1 MRAARIALVPTL
13 ALAITLAFVPSRAEL
28 LVHIWLLVLLVSLA
42 LTGLAALRQAYP
54 RGPSLFDRRPVRR
67 SPPRRFPSLERV
79 EREVALA
86 VTSAHDVHFRLRPT
100 VRGVTEQLL
109 SAGRGVNL
117 DRSPAQA
124 RKLLGAETW
133 ELVRADREA
142 PSDPRGPGLD
152 RDTIER
158 IVSRLETL
166 APGEA

>member
-1 MRAARIALVPTL
+1 M
-13 ALAITLAFVPSRAEL
+13 
-28 LVHIWLLVLLVSLA
+28 
-42 LTGLAALRQAYP
+42 
-54 RGPSLFDRRPVRR
+54 
-67 SPPRRFPSLERV
+67 
-79 EREVALA
+79 
-86 VTSAHDVHFRLRPT
+86 
-100 VRGVTEQLL
+100 RGVTEQLL

-117 DRSPAQA
+117 DRSPVRA
-124 RKLLGAETW
+124 RKLLGAEAW